1 MKTAEAILNAAI
13 GVLGRRG
20 RAFGTY
26 EMSGGEVCVMG
37 ALAVAAGFEADRWM
51 GLQAAPQ
58 DSLSA
63 ADLTLIGAARLLAG
77 VVAPPLGDVDVEDIV
92 RLVGHWHDGERHPG
106 DVQPKNSEVFA
117 ALAAAADRA
126 SLSVPAEQ
134 IEEPVHA

>member
-20 RAFGTY
+20 RCTNNFGWA
-26 EMSGGEVCVMG
+26 GKVCVLG
-37 ALAVAAGFEADRWM
+37 GLAVAAGREPDYWLEL
-51 GLQAAPQ
+51 GAAPQ
-58 DSLSA
+58 E
-63 ADLTLIGAARLLAG
+63 TLPGPDMALVEAARHLAA
-77 VVAPPLGDVDVEDIV
+77 VVIPPLGDADLDDLIV
-92 RLVGHWHDGERHPG
+92 LIGHWHDGERHPG

-134 IEEPVHA
+134 IEALA